1 MKRGPRRLKELSGQ
15 NAVPFQN
22 RLATPHRGRCVG
34 ETLAAARRNYE
45 RYMARACEAPLKG
58 DRIEMENSYQH
69 AEHYLIVMKANRAYE
84 D

>member
-1 MKRGPRRLKELSGQ
+1 MKRGPRRLKGPSGQ
-15 NAVPFQN
+15 NAVPFHRFAALN
-22 RLATPHRGRCVG
+22 RGRCVG

-45 RYMARACEAPLKG
+45 RYMARAREASLKG

-69 AEHYLIVMKANRAYE
+69 AEHYLMVMKANRAYE